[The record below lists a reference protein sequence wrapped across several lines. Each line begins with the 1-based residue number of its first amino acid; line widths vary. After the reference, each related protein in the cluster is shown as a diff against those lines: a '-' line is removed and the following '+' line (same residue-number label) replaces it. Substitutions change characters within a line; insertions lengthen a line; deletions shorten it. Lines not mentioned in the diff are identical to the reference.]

1 MRTRKSRPTEE
12 KTSPKTVLVTGST
25 RGIGRA
31 VALALAQSGYD
42 VVINARKPT
51 PAALSLLETLEGF
64 GTHPRAL
71 FFDVADR
78 KAAQSALA
86 EDVERFGAYWGVV
99 LNAGIN
105 RDGPLVG
112 MSESDWDDV
121 LDVSLGGFY
130 NVLKPVLLPIARRRS
145 GRIVVMS
152 SVSGILGTRGQ
163 TNYSAAK
170 AGLIGAA
177 KALGAELASRS
188 ITVNVVAPGLI
199 DTEMT
204 TESDRE
210 RITPF
215 IPMGRIGRPEEV
227 AAVVRFLLSEEAAYV
242 TRAVIPV
249 SGGL

>member
-1 MRTRKSRPTEE
+1 
-12 KTSPKTVLVTGST
+12 
-25 RGIGRA
+25 
-31 VALALAQSGYD
+31 
-42 VVINARKPT
+42 
-51 PAALSLLETLEGF
+51 
-64 GTHPRAL
+64 
-71 FFDVADR
+71 
-78 KAAQSALA
+78 
-86 EDVERFGAYWGVV
+86 
-99 LNAGIN
+99 
-105 RDGPLVG
+105 
-112 MSESDWDDV
+112 
-121 LDVSLGGFY
+121 
-130 NVLKPVLLPIARRRS
+130 
-145 GRIVVMS
+145 MS

>member
-1 MRTRKSRPTEE
+1 MRTRKMQSSAADSASA
-12 KTSPKTVLVTGST
+12 KKTVLVTGST

-31 VALALAQSGYD
+31 VALSLARSGYD
-42 VVINARKPT
+42 VVVNGRKPSAEADSLLAEL
-51 PAALSLLETLEGF
+51 AALGTL
-64 GTHPRAL
+64 PRAL
-71 FFDVADR
+71 YFDVTDR
-78 KAAQSALA
+78 EAARTALSA
-86 EDVERFGAYWGVV
+86 DVEANGPYWGIL

-121 LDVSLGGFY
+121 IDVSLGGFY
-130 NVLKPVLLPIARRRS
+130 NVLKPVLLPIARLRR

-152 SVSGILGTRGQ
+152 SISGIHGTRGQ

-170 AGLIGAA
+170 AGLIGA
-177 KALGAELASRS
+177 ELASRG

-199 DTEMT
+199 NTEMT
-204 TESDRE
+204 TDADRD
-210 RITPF
+210 RITPL
-215 IPMGRIGRPEEV
+215 IPMGRIGEPEEV
-227 AAVVRFLLSEEAAYV
+227 AAVVKFLLSPEAAYV

>member
-99 LNAGIN
+99 LNATG
-105 RDGPLVG
+105 
-112 MSESDWDDV
+112 
-121 LDVSLGGFY
+121 
-130 NVLKPVLLPIARRRS
+130 RS
-145 GRIVVMS
+145 
-152 SVSGILGTRGQ
+152 
-163 TNYSAAK
+163 SA
-170 AGLIGAA
+170 
-177 KALGAELASRS
+177 
-188 ITVNVVAPGLI
+188 
-199 DTEMT
+199 
-204 TESDRE
+204 
-210 RITPF
+210 
-215 IPMGRIGRPEEV
+215 
-227 AAVVRFLLSEEAAYV
+227 
-242 TRAVIPV
+242 
-249 SGGL
+249 